1 MELFSF
7 PLVLVIKT
15 KILEEAQ
22 ATTQTTTTSK
32 ATEEAIDLDS
42 FGKTKAVQFFLH
54 FFAVTTRLRC
64 DNDFLFLFFDTVF
77 LEFKR
82 SFRSRRCPCF
92 LSSAPY

>member
-15 KILEEAQ
+15 KIIEGAQ
-22 ATTQTTTTSK
+22 ATTTTSK

-42 FGKTKAVQFFLH
+42 FGKTTTLHFFLH

-64 DNDFLFLFFDTVF
+64 EN
-77 LEFKR
+77 
-82 SFRSRRCPCF
+82 
-92 LSSAPY
+92 A

>member
-15 KILEEAQ
+15 KILEGAQ

-42 FGKTKAVQFFLH
+42 FGKTTALQFFYISLPSPH
-54 FFAVTTRLRC
+54 DCDVKMPNFTFLKDVNTIKTTTFF
-64 DNDFLFLFFDTVF
+64 FF
-77 LEFKR
+77 
-82 SFRSRRCPCF
+82 
-92 LSSAPY
+92 SSIQSS

>member
-15 KILEEAQ
+15 KISEGAQ
-22 ATTQTTTTSK
+22 ATTTTSK

-42 FGKTKAVQFFLH
+42 FGKTTALQFFLH

-64 DNDFLFLFFDTVF
+64 EN
-77 LEFKR
+77 
-82 SFRSRRCPCF
+82 
-92 LSSAPY
+92 A